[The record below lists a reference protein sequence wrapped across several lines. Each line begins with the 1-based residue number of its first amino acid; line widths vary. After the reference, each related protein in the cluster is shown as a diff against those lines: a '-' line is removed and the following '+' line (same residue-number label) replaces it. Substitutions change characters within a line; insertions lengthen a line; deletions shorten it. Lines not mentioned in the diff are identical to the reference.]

1 VLTLKLSP
9 LPALFAKRGIYPT
22 PSGDNLPER
31 FRFLHPDA
39 ARSLAAFEQ
48 AHPGVLYFS
57 DVFRSPAGSRDAR
70 RRRGKG
76 AGGTMPPGYSH
87 HSYGGAFD
95 VAVKKTLTRSGWTYQ
110 RLLDEL
116 RTHGWYCHRRDRKRG
131 HEEWHF
137 NYLPGTAVG
146 YVGLPLVYGRIVA
159 PKHPRTWARAA
170 EARIQEMYGAQLR
183 LDDLDVQRAL
193 AKLGL
198 YAGDLD
204 GIHGRLTRAAVL
216 AFQRSWDL
224 TQTGKAGT
232 ATRRVLACV
241 TAEVELVQL
250 EGAARAA

>member
-1 VLTLKLSP
+1 VLTLKLTP
-9 LPALFAKRGIYPT
+9 LPAQFAKRGIYPT
-22 PSGDNLPER
+22 PGGDNLPER
-31 FRFLHPDA
+31 FRYLHPDA
-39 ARSLAAFEQ
+39 ARSLVAFE
-48 AHPGVLYFS
+48 AEHPGVLYFS

-70 RRRGKG
+70 RRRGKD

-95 VAVKKTLTRSGWTYQ
+95 VAVTKTLKRSGWTYQ
-110 RLLDEL
+110 RLLSEL
-116 RTHGWYCHRRDRKRG
+116 ADHRWFCHRRDARRG

-137 NYLPGTAVG
+137 NFMPAPEDG
-146 YVGLPLVYGRIVA
+146 GRSPYYQRVDGRRA
-159 PKHPRTWARAA
+159 ATWARAA
-170 EARIQEMYGAQLR
+170 EARIQELYGEQLK
-183 LDDLDVQRAL
+183 LDDLEVQRAL
-193 AKLGL
+193 ARLGL

-204 GIHGRLTRAAVL
+204 GDHGRLTRAAVL

-241 TAEVELVQL
+241 TAEVELVHI

>member
-76 AGGTMPPGYSH
+76 AGGTMPPGYS
-87 HSYGGAFD
+87 
-95 VAVKKTLTRSGWTYQ
+95 TYQ